1 MKRFI
6 KVLCVVSVLIY
17 FTVGASSF
25 AQEIDITEE
34 EKAEQI
40 ETIKDAVDTYGE
52 QLILRIPGL
61 MVKKDPEGN
70 IQLHLKKADKAYK
83 IEELSDEEFVDLY
96 RTIST
101 QVTIMMTERINEQQ
115 RMLQQMQQNLNIIRQ
130 QQILQQTQQ
139 IRRPPQPPPAP
150 PQPPHIYIPPSTQ
163 VPAGPPN
170 IPNIPSG
177 PPPGPPAH
185 R

>member
-83 IEELSDEEFVDLY
+83 IES
-96 RTIST
+96 
-101 QVTIMMTERINEQQ
+101 
-115 RMLQQMQQNLNIIRQ
+115 
-130 QQILQQTQQ
+130 
-139 IRRPPQPPPAP
+139 
-150 PQPPHIYIPPSTQ
+150 
-163 VPAGPPN
+163 
-170 IPNIPSG
+170 
-177 PPPGPPAH
+177 
-185 R
+185 